1 MGIDS
6 MDTNY
11 EAYEE
16 RNDIT
21 ITERNSQSAVTA
33 NETAK
38 GTANENTDK
47 AISGSDDTST
57 HAHTPNASTH
67 IPDRAWVTR
76 AKKTIDQWAYIMLR
90 DADNHDIDWEW
101 VRSLDLEHG
110 IGVANPT
117 DLEPGAASNVHDLLK
132 EDLAIRDRLEAIIA
146 KMSMTFMRD
155 FDRRITT
162 YELPRALAYADRRLN
177 DQIALLRDRGVA
189 EGLWTI
195 TDEERERVTVPVLHA
210 VDVGPFTED
219 DLADIQDHTAEI
231 VNARAE
237 QRKADREKR
246 EAARHDKQMALF
258 EADEKHYGSVEV
270 GPDESA
276 PADSS
281 SDTNSADDL
290 IEGQAI
296 INDDNPA
303 VPDPAIPSI
312 GQVDADET
320 AVSEARYEQSR
331 HAAAT
336 HVAARAAAAPKDY
349 WREVY
354 LPGRDVDKVMGIDL
368 ETNGTEPYRAYIIDV
383 GFEYMNMR
391 SPRPEDASGSSYEYN
406 KDYYESGDAYD
417 QHRYSFDVTPQAA
430 QHGNEFIIQLTGI
443 DIRQRTG
450 GLHPLFDEDPQAQAD
465 LLRRLTAQPFV
476 AHMATFEHSFFMLN
490 VAGYAEAYRN
500 GHVTIIDTLPMSRL
514 WDEGSVPCEGH
525 PDGDNT
531 LDAYAKRQG
540 ALRTDDSERHLGL
553 EDTHIMLLAMK
564 HHLTQL
570 KAEARGPWGPGGK
583 AGVGGKRI
591 INRHRN
597 NWRH

>member
-1 MGIDS
+1 MDS
-6 MDTNY
+6 SSENQNNNTNDNT
-11 EAYEE
+11 
-16 RNDIT
+16 NDIEQR
-21 ITERNSQSAVTA
+21 IERSAA
-33 NETAK
+33 AL
-38 GTANENTDK
+38 
-47 AISGSDDTST
+47 
-57 HAHTPNASTH
+57 
-67 IPDRAWVTR
+67 DRSWVTR
-76 AKKTIDQWAYIMLR
+76 AKDTIGQWAYIMLR
-90 DADNHDIDWEW
+90 DADDHDIDWDW
-101 VRSLDLEHG
+101 VRGLDLEHG
-110 IGVANPT
+110 IGVAEPA
-117 DLEPGAASNVHDLLK
+117 DLEPGAASNAHDLLK

-155 FDRRITT
+155 FDRRIKT
-162 YELPRALAYADRRLN
+162 YELPRALAYADRRLT
-177 DQIALLRDRGVA
+177 DQIDLLRDRGVA

-210 VDVGPFTED
+210 VENGPFTDD

-231 VNARAE
+231 VNTRAE
-237 QRKADREKR
+237 KRKADREKR
-246 EAARHDKQMALF
+246 EAARHEKQMALF
-258 EADEKHYGSVEV
+258 EADEKHYGSIEA

-281 SDTNSADDL
+281 SDANSADDL
-290 IEGQAI
+290 VEGQQI

-303 VPDPAIPSI
+303 VP
-312 GQVDADET
+312 GTEQVNADET
-320 AVSEARYEQSR
+320 AVPEARFERSR
-331 HAAAT
+331 HSAAQ
-336 HVAARAAAAPKDY
+336 HVAAHTAAAPKDY
-349 WREVY
+349 WREAY

-383 GFEYMNMR
+383 GFEYMNMK
-391 SPRPEDASGSSYEYN
+391 SPRPAEAAGSTYAYD

-417 QHRYSFDVTPQAA
+417 QHRFSFGVTPEAA
-430 QHGNEFIIQLTGI
+430 KHGNAFIIQLTGI
-443 DIRQRTG
+443 DISQRTG
-450 GLHPLFDEDPQAQAD
+450 SEFPLLDEDPAAQAD
-465 LLRRLTAQPFV
+465 LLKRLTAQPFV

-540 ALRTDDSERHLGL
+540 ALREDDAERHLGL

-564 HHLTQL
+564 HHLTAL

-583 AGVGGKRI
+583 AGIGGKRI
-591 INRHRN
+591 INYRRH
-597 NWRH
+597 NWRR

>member
-1 MGIDS
+1 MSDMNDS
-6 MDTNY
+6 MSSEPADNNQNQDNNLNVTDADTAAATNTP
-11 EAYEE
+11 AATAPVD
-16 RNDIT
+16 RTWLTKAKDT
-21 ITERNSQSAVTA
+21 IA
-33 NETAK
+33 
-38 GTANENTDK
+38 
-47 AISGSDDTST
+47 
-57 HAHTPNASTH
+57 
-67 IPDRAWVTR
+67 
-76 AKKTIDQWAYIMLR
+76 QWAYIMLK
-90 DADNHDIDWEW
+90 DADDHDIDWDW

-110 IGVANPT
+110 IGVAQPV

-132 EDLAIRDRLEAIIA
+132 ADLAIRDRLEAIIA
-146 KMSMTFMRD
+146 KMSMVFMRD
-155 FDRRITT
+155 FDRHIKT
-162 YELPRALAYADRRLN
+162 YELPRALAYADRRLT
-177 DQIALLRDRGVA
+177 DQIDLLRDRGVA
-189 EGLWTI
+189 EGLWTV
-195 TDEERERVTVPVLHA
+195 TDEDRERVTVPVLHA
-210 VDVGPFTED
+210 VEGGLLTDD
-219 DLADIQDHTAEI
+219 DLADVQDRTAEI

-246 EAARHDKQMALF
+246 EAAKHERQMALF
-258 EADEKHYGSVEV
+258 AADEKQYGSVEA

-281 SDTNSADDL
+281 SDANSADDL
-290 IEGQAI
+290 IEGPQV

-303 VPDPAIPSI
+303 VPSI
-312 GQVDADET
+312 EQVRTNET
-320 AVSEARYEQSR
+320 AVPEMRYEKSR
-331 HAAAT
+331 HAAAE
-336 HVAARAAAAPKDY
+336 HVAARQAAAPKDY

-354 LPGRDVDKVMGIDL
+354 LPGRDVDNVMGIDL

-383 GFEYMNMR
+383 GFEYMNMK
-391 SPRPEDASGSSYEYN
+391 SPRPTALPDDYRYD

-417 QHRYSFDVTPQAA
+417 QHRFSFGVTPEAA
-430 QHGNEFIIQLTGI
+430 RHGNAFIIQLTGI
-443 DIRQRTG
+443 DISQRTG
-450 GLHPLFDEDPQAQAD
+450 AEFPLFDEDPAAQAD
-465 LLRRLTAQPFV
+465 LLHRLTSQPFV

-514 WDEGSVPCEGH
+514 WDEGSIPCEGH

-540 ALRTDDSERHLGL
+540 ALHEDDAERHLGL

-591 INRHRN
+591 VNYRRRS
-597 NWRH
+597 WRR